1 MTTIA
6 VSQKTKKELLKLK
19 IKENK
24 KSLDELISEMTLA
37 YKKKKFLEASEKF
50 RKKLEEKGL
59 KLEDLNEARH

>member
-6 VSQKTKKELLKLK
+6 VSQKTKRELLELK

-50 RKKLEEKGL
+50 RKKLDEKDL
-59 KLEDLNEARH
+59 KLEDLNEACH

>member
-24 KSLDELISEMTLA
+24 KSLDELISEMTLT

>member
-24 KSLDELISEMTLA
+24 KSLDELISEMTLT

-50 RKKLEEKGL
+50 RKKLDEEDL
-59 KLEDLNEARH
+59 KLEDLNEACH

>member
-6 VSQKTKKELLKLK
+6 VSQKTKKELLELK

-24 KSLDELISEMTLA
+24 KSLDELIGEMTLA

-50 RKKLEEKGL
+50 RKKLDEKDL
-59 KLEDLNEARH
+59 KLEDLNEACH